1 MCQQARRG
9 SAILRTVTSRTGE
22 RGALP
27 SNMFDQPRYGRAK
40 VKILLLGELSGVHQE
55 LSGALRSTGNDVT
68 IGHSRMANPG
78 FESDIPFY
86 RPPPGPMSHATRAR
100 SVASQLF
107 HAPRLTGFDIV
118 QLITPK
124 FFDWRLH
131 RAMLGYLKRNNRRLV
146 LINTSCT
153 SDYHR
158 RVAELAYSPCAQ
170 CKQFDLKSENCI
182 YDRDD
187 ERRAEDIAFT
197 AADAIVATHYEYGY
211 ALQDTVFAG
220 KLIAI
225 PLPIDTRVHRPA
237 PLPADGPV
245 RIWYGETRF
254 GFKGGGFIKP
264 ALDRL
269 AAGPLSDQVEVV
281 QTGRLA
287 FDDYLKFLDTVH
299 IVIDQASSYG
309 AGMNAYYALA
319 RGRVT
324 LSGAEPETM
333 DFYGIPRAENPI
345 INIRPD
351 AEMIHDTLVA
361 LVKDRGA
368 LAEIGHRSSAF
379 VERYH
384 SADVIAEQYLS
395 LYRKLLDGEFSG
407 GVLRSR
413 DSVKHDDAI
422 KVS

>member
-1 MCQQARRG
+1 M
-9 SAILRTVTSRTGE
+9 
-22 RGALP
+22 
-27 SNMFDQPRYGRAK
+27 
-40 VKILLLGELSGVHQE
+40 KILLLGELSGVHQE
-55 LSGALRSTGNDVT
+55 LSRGLRSAGNDVT

-78 FESDIPFY
+78 FESDIPFF
-86 RPPPGPMSHATRAR
+86 RPPPGVTSHVARAR

-107 HAPRLTGFDIV
+107 NAPRLTGFDIV

-170 CKQFDLKSENCI
+170 CKQFDLKSENCL

-187 ERRAEDIAFT
+187 ERRAEEIAFT

-211 ALQDTVFAG
+211 ALQDTAFAD
-220 KLIAI
+220 KLVAI
-225 PLPIDTRVHRPA
+225 PLPIDTSIHRPA

-254 GFKGGGFIKP
+254 GFKGGGYIKP

-269 AAGPLSDQVEVV
+269 AAGPLRDRVEVV

-333 DFYGIPRAENPI
+333 DFYGIPRAESPI

-351 AEMIHDTLVA
+351 ADIIHDTLVA
-361 LVKDRGA
+361 LVEDRAA
-368 LAEIGHRSSAF
+368 LEQIGRRSSAF

-384 SADVIAEQYLS
+384 SADVIAGQFLS
-395 LYRKLLDGEFSG
+395 LYRTLLDGGFSG
-407 GVLRSR
+407 GLLSPVNFVRHAEPGR
-413 DSVKHDDAI
+413 VG
-422 KVS
+422 

>member
-1 MCQQARRG
+1 M
-9 SAILRTVTSRTGE
+9 
-22 RGALP
+22 
-27 SNMFDQPRYGRAK
+27 
-40 VKILLLGELSGVHQE
+40 KILLLGELSGVHQE
-55 LSGALRSTGNDVT
+55 LSRALRSAGDNVT
-68 IGHSRMANPG
+68 IGHSRMANPD
-78 FESDIPFY
+78 FESDIPFF
-86 RPPPGPMSHATRAR
+86 RPPPGPMSHVARAR

-107 HAPRLTGFDIV
+107 NAPRLTGFDIV

-131 RAMLGYLKRNNRRLV
+131 RAMLGYLERNNRRLV

-158 RVAELAYSPCAQ
+158 RVAELTYSPCAQ
-170 CKQFDLKSENCI
+170 CKQFDLKSENCL
-182 YDRDD
+182 YNRDD
-187 ERRAEDIAFT
+187 ERRAEVIAFA

-211 ALQDTVFAG
+211 ALQDTGFAD
-220 KLIAI
+220 KLVAI
-225 PLPIDTRVHRPA
+225 GLPIDTKVHRPA
-237 PLPADGPV
+237 PLPADGPI

-269 AAGPLSDQVEVV
+269 AAGPLKERVEVV

-324 LSGAEPETM
+324 LSGAEPESM
-333 DFYGIPRAENPI
+333 DFYGIPQAENPM

-351 AEMIHDTLVA
+351 ADMIHDTLASMVE
-361 LVKDRGA
+361 DRA
-368 LAEIGHRSSAF
+368 VLEQIGRSSSAF

-384 SADVIAEQYLS
+384 SAEVIAGQYLA
-395 LYRKLLDGEFSG
+395 LYRKLLDSKFSG
-407 GVLRSR
+407 AFSGPDDFVKGD
-413 DSVKHDDAI
+413 DSI
-422 KVS
+422 KVG

>member
-1 MCQQARRG
+1 M
-9 SAILRTVTSRTGE
+9 
-22 RGALP
+22 
-27 SNMFDQPRYGRAK
+27 
-40 VKILLLGELSGVHQE
+40 KILLLGELSGVHQE
-55 LSGALRSTGNDVT
+55 LSRGLRSTGNDVT

-78 FESDIPFY
+78 FESDIPFF
-86 RPPPGPMSHATRAR
+86 RPPHGPMSLVSRAR
-100 SVASQLF
+100 SVTSHLF
-107 HAPRLTGFDIV
+107 NAPRLTGFDIV

-131 RAMLGYLKRNNRRLV
+131 RAMLGYLRRNNRRLV

-170 CKQFDLKSENCI
+170 CKQFDLKSENCL

-187 ERRAEDIAFT
+187 ERRAEEIAFA

-211 ALQDTVFAG
+211 ALQDTAFAD
-220 KLIAI
+220 KLVAI
-225 PLPIDTRVHRPA
+225 PLPIDTMVHGPA
-237 PLPADGPV
+237 PLPADGPI

-269 AAGPLSDQVEVV
+269 AAGPLRDRVEVV

-287 FDDYLKFLDTVH
+287 FDEYLKFLDTVH

-333 DFYGIPRAENPI
+333 DFYGIPRAENPM

-351 AEMIHDTLVA
+351 TEAIHGTLAA
-361 LVKDRGA
+361 LVDDRAA
-368 LAEIGHRSSAF
+368 LEQIGRRSSAF

-384 SADVIAEQYLS
+384 SADVIAGQYLALYQS
-395 LYRKLLDGEFSG
+395 LLEGERTVPAQQPLTF
-407 GVLRSR
+407 
-413 DSVKHDDAI
+413 A
-422 KVS
+422 